1 MDKSKIPELQPK
13 KDLLS
18 RYLITG
24 KNMVSNKQINLIVLA
39 TRENIANCRV
49 LETGEK
55 ILLRLSSYQLF
66 KIAPGEIATIDIK
79 KIWEFGSNKYISG
92 ELINHQIK
100 VHLLDLK
107 PLKLTDWDFWDPME
121 EFEEER
127 DENDQI
133 IEETDDYYKA
143 IIKAGKRPC
152 YEMEQVVPGDTDLDA
167 DGPILDSI
175 YYKNIGETGKAQDIL
190 MDELIIDL
198 RCLDAH
204 AHLGNLMFDSWPEK
218 AIVHY
223 NIGMK
228 IGELSLPEDFNGV
241 LLWSL
246 IDNRPFLRC
255 MHGYGLC
262 LWKLKRFKD
271 AEKVFEQMLWLN
283 PPDNQGVRFIIY
295 PVKDKKPWREDY

>member
-1 MDKSKIPELQPK
+1 M
-13 KDLLS
+13 
-18 RYLITG
+18 
-24 KNMVSNKQINLIVLA
+24 
-39 TRENIANCRV
+39 

-66 KIAPGEIATIDIK
+66 EIAPGEIATIDIK
-79 KIWEFGSNKYISG
+79 KVWEFGSNKYISG
-92 ELINHQIK
+92 ELLDHQIK
-100 VHLLDLK
+100 IHLLGLK
-107 PLKLTDWDFWDPME
+107 PLDLTDWDFWDPSE

-127 DENDQI
+127 DENDEI

-175 YYKNIGETGKAQDIL
+175 YYKNIGEPGKAQDIL
-190 MDELIIDL
+190 MDELIMDL

-204 AHLGNLMFDSWPEK
+204 AHLGNLMFDSFPEK
-218 AIVHY
+218 AITHY
-223 NIGMK
+223 KIGMK
-228 IGELSLPEDFNGV
+228 IGELSLPKDFNGV

-255 MHGYGLC
+255 IHGYGLC
-262 LWKLKRFKD
+262 LWKLKRFEE
-271 AEKVFEQMLWLN
+271 AEKVFERMLWLN
-283 PPDNQGVRFIIY
+283 PPDNQGVRLIIY
-295 PVKDKKPWREDY
+295 HVKDKKPWREDY